1 MFAGLGKAGTNPVP
15 RGGRRTKVYAR
26 VSRYSMKVEAF
37 DEAQALIEEIMP
49 QVAALPGLREFKNV
63 GRGSDG
69 TGVVVAIYDDQ
80 AAAEAAA
87 EAAGEI
93 WARFADYLTAP
104 PESEGY
110 DMVIDLP

>member
-1 MFAGLGKAGTNPVP
+1 M
-15 RGGRRTKVYAR
+15 YAR
-26 VSRYSMKVEAF
+26 VSTYKMKVESF
-37 DEAQALIEEIMP
+37 DEAQALIEEIRP
-49 QVAALPGLREFKNV
+49 QIAALPGLREFKNV

-87 EAAGEI
+87 PAAGEI

-110 DMVIDLP
+110 DMVIDLPQG